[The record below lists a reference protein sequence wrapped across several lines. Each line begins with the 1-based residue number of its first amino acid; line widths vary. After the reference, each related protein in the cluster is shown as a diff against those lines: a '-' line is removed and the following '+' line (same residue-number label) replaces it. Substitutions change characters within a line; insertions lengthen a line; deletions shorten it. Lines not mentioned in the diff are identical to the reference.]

1 VAKFSVC
8 SFVSVNNNEI
18 IHLSFNNLNMKI
30 MKNFKAFLILL
41 AFAAVFVTCSKK
53 DDSVKKDDPNDTI
66 STTGSNVILKPGTLT
81 LTMNGDGYTNKTIT
95 FTGQKGDNTC
105 LWTVRYVKDPIEGLG
120 PDNNYSYTGLYYMPP
135 KYSTSFDSSASVNG
149 AVAFRFS
156 GNKTINND
164 PWSFTDL
171 YTFRGILEFSF
182 KKNLTDAESVMYM
195 IEDGVTIGSTT
206 VTEYGPRVK
215 GTFTATKMQ
224 RFDLTSPDPVFVD
237 ISGSFDLDIT
247 Q

>member
-1 VAKFSVC
+1 
-8 SFVSVNNNEI
+8 
-18 IHLSFNNLNMKI
+18 MKI
-30 MKNFKAFLILL
+30 MKNFKSFLILL
-41 AFAAVFVTCSKK
+41 AFAAVFASCSKK
-53 DDSVKKDDPNDTI
+53 DDGTNKDDSKDSTN
-66 STTGSNVILKPGTLT
+66 TTGSKVILKPGTLT
-81 LTMNGDGYTNKTIT
+81 LTINGDGYTNKTIT
-95 FTGQKGDNTC
+95 FTGQVGDNTC

-149 AVAFRFS
+149 FVAFRFS
-156 GNKTINND
+156 GNKTITND

-182 KKNLTDAESVMYM
+182 KKNVTDAQSVMYM
-195 IEDGVTIGSTT
+195 IEKDVTVGSTT

-215 GTFTATKMQ
+215 GTFTATQMKK
-224 RFDLTSPDPVFVD
+224 FDILSTTDTFVN